1 MKACF
6 FLLGVFFGF
15 GVSMLFL
22 SYQSSRLPTD
32 RENLATAILLRKD
45 IAHIEAAHS
54 QKNARDYAQ
63 WTSVYFSGRTAWGEV
78 LPPVIQDATFTL
90 RVRKQLYENVSL
102 ILEGTG
108 KLPPKDKVSP

>member
-15 GVSMLFL
+15 CVSMLFL

-63 WTSVYFSGRTAWGEV
+63 WH
-78 LPPVIQDATFTL
+78 
-90 RVRKQLYENVSL
+90 
-102 ILEGTG
+102 
-108 KLPPKDKVSP
+108 

>member
-45 IAHIEAAHS
+45 ITHIEAAHS
-54 QKNARDYAQ
+54 
-63 WTSVYFSGRTAWGEV
+63 
-78 LPPVIQDATFTL
+78 
-90 RVRKQLYENVSL
+90 
-102 ILEGTG
+102 
-108 KLPPKDKVSP
+108 